1 MTPRIVASGC
11 AAVLGFGLMLA
22 PAEAPARGGGLAAPR
37 GLSAPAGIGP
47 LVAKPAMSGG
57 AAVGIHP
64 WHAKP
69 YHHRRP
75 FRHGALPVVWGAPYW
90 YGADYSPLYPVPY
103 DQPLDDLSA
112 YPLAE
117 TGPYAAPHL
126 GHRPSVDLQLADHE
140 GSLRKRRRARDHGDA
155 LLNWATDG
163 GPQPAPACDEPGP
176 AALTAGAAG
185 CKYSG

>member
-37 GLSAPAGIGP
+37 GLSAPAGIGAW
-47 LVAKPAMSGG
+47 VAKPAMSGG

-75 FRHGALPVVWGAPYW
+75 FRHGLLPVVWGAPYW
-90 YGADYSPLYPVPY
+90 YGAHYSP
-103 DQPLDDLSA
+103 PLSDAVRAARRRSVRIPRRGDRS
-112 YPLAE
+112 
-117 TGPYAAPHL
+117 YAAAHI
-126 GHRPSVDLQLADHE
+126 GHRPSADLQLADHE

-155 LLNWATDG
+155 LLNWAMDG